1 MKNEIELTLRNL
13 WNNHRQ
19 STIGVLVGAVIA
31 ILVLLFGFWNMVFVA
46 VCASLG
52 LFIGKKLDNGEDV
65 LSKTWEF
72 LKEKWRNG

>member
-1 MKNEIELTLRNL
+1 MKDEIELTLRNL
-13 WNNHRQ
+13 WKNHRQ
-19 STIGVLVGAVIA
+19 STVGVLVGAIAA

-46 VCASLG
+46 LCACLG